1 MKFSLEATN
10 ANQIHF
16 YDDNQIIINPDKRCY
31 LIEQANSLIITPEQ
45 VITNFRVDDFTH
57 LTDDDIAYLQE
68 LEPEVIIFATG
79 SSPHN
84 PLSITTLKL
93 AEKAIGVES
102 MALGAACRT
111 YNLLVLEGRR
121 VILVVS

>member
-16 YDDNQIIINPDKRCY
+16 YDDNQIIINPDKRSY
-31 LIEQANSLIITPEQ
+31 LIQQANSLIITPEQ

-84 PLSITTLKL
+84 TLSITALKL

-121 VILVVS
+121 AILVVS